1 MAESPTLLLTGATGF
16 VGHALFERLRGEYPL
31 RVLLRDPRGSLPQD
45 LQPLP
50 GMSVADVQLLPGDL
64 STTLPA
70 LPPVDVVVHCA
81 ARVHVMQEHD
91 SDPLAAFRRV
101 NVEGTLALARR
112 AVEAGARRF
121 VFLSS
126 IKVNGE
132 ATAPGRPFTADDPPA
147 PGDPYGLSKY
157 EAEKALLQ
165 LGRETGLEIVIVR
178 PVLVYG
184 PGVKANFRRLLGWLK
199 RGIPLPLGA
208 LDNRR
213 SLLALDNLV
222 DLLALCIHHPAAAN
236 HVFLASDGED
246 LSTPELLRRLGAAL
260 GRPAR
265 LWSLPPAWLSVA
277 GRLLGRSAEVERLC
291 GSLQVDSRATR
302 ERLNWQPPVAVDAA
316 LAATARDFLEN
327 VR

>member
-16 VGHALFERLRGEYPL
+16 VGHALLEHLRGRYPL
-31 RVLLRDPRGSLPQD
+31 RVLLRDPHGGPWD
-45 LQPLP
+45 ALQRAAAQPA
-50 GMSVADVQLLPGDL
+50 ADIQLLQGDL
-64 STTLPA
+64 SGTLPV

-81 ARVHVMQEHD
+81 ARVHVMQERD

-121 VFLSS
+121 IFLSS

-132 ATAPGRPFTADDPPA
+132 ATLPGRPFTAEDHPA
-147 PGDPYGLSKY
+147 PCDPYGLSKH
-157 EAEKALLQ
+157 EAEQALLQ

-178 PVLVYG
+178 PVLIYG
-184 PGVKANFRRLLGWLK
+184 PGVKANFRRMLDWLE
-199 RGIPLPLGA
+199 RGIPLPLAA

-222 DLLALCIHHPAAAN
+222 DLLERCIQHPAAAN
-236 HVFLASDGED
+236 RIFLASDGED

-265 LWSLPPAWLSVA
+265 LWPLPPSWLAIA
-277 GRLLGRSAEVERLC
+277 GCVLGRRAEVERLC

-302 ERLNWQPPVAVDAA
+302 EQLNWQPPVTVDAA
-316 LAATARDFLEN
+316 LAAIKKGTDHDFP
-327 VR
+327 